1 MLKNIEAKDCLE
13 IEMGELRS
21 NYDQI
26 LAENNIL
33 NSKVEK
39 LHELEGKQAWLLW
52 ILHNLMLFV

>member
-39 LHELEGKQAWLLW
+39 LHELEGKQAWLL
-52 ILHNLMLFV
+52 